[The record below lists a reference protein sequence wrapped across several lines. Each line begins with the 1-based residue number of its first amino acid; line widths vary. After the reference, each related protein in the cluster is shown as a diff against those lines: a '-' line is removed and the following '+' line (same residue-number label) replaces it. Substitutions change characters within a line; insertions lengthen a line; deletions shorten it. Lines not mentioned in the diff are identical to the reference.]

1 MMVGKD
7 FALQWR
13 TAASSST
20 QATSSNTPWDDIQG
34 VDGTGTH
41 LQAFVDLLRTID
53 VTMQM
58 VLSAAAC

>member
-13 TAASSST
+13 TAASNT

-34 VDGTGTH
+34 VDGTCTH
-41 LQAFVDLLRTID
+41 LQAFVDLLQTID